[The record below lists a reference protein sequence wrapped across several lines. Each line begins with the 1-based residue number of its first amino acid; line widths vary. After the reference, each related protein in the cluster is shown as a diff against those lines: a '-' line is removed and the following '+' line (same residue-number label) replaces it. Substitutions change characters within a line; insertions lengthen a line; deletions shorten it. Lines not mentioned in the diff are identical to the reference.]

1 VRRNNTKT
9 VERFLVASKSTA
21 AEANEWG
28 DDLDQ
33 KSAILSES
41 EGDGLSLS
49 FPGGCC
55 CVNKN
60 EEWKWKTEGGF
71 VRSAEGERVCV
82 EWQETEAERE
92 REALH
97 YNGQKAS
104 RRRGRRV

>member
-1 VRRNNTKT
+1 
-9 VERFLVASKSTA
+9 
-21 AEANEWG
+21 
-28 DDLDQ
+28 
-33 KSAILSES
+33 
-41 EGDGLSLS
+41 
-49 FPGGCC
+49 
-55 CVNKN
+55 VNKN